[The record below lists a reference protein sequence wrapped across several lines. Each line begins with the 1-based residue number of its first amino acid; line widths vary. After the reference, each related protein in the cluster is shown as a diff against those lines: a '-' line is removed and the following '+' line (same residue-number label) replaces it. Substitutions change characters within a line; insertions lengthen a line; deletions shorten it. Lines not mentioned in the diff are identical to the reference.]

1 MGDLNA
7 KVGRD
12 WSSWEP
18 VIGKFGLGEENDRG
32 ERLLNFCQ
40 NNDLV
45 IMNTMFRQSK
55 AKRQWT
61 WQSPDGQTKKSD

>member
-45 IMNTMFRQSK
+45 IMNTMFRQNK
-55 AKRQWT
+55 AETVDVAITGRT
-61 WQSPDGQTKKSD
+61 NKKSD